1 LPPLI
6 PTAEFLSSVMA
17 KAKKIEGLNCE
28 ASAADNIRLV
38 LVGRLDEMC
47 ELRAEALDCSDPKG
61 VHAMRVASRRLR
73 SAVQDFKPY
82 LRRRKLA
89 AAVGELKR
97 IARALGAV
105 RDMDVAIMALEE
117 LEAEA
122 PAANKEGVA
131 ALALERRAERETAHA
146 ALVKAIEAEKL
157 EDLRAEFADALER
170 ALKPGRGGAKKKRH
184 AASLS
189 FGEVA
194 PEVVRARLEELREL
208 SACLYQPFA
217 VDALHRMRIAAKRL
231 RYAMQLFATCLNE
244 ALAEHAAEVAELQTS
259 LGKLHDCDVWLEVLG
274 RMLRDFRK
282 HEDAAGSPLSDAEQ
296 QQRMAAVWLLR
307 HFAGARMKH
316 YGHALACWHEWQ
328 RNRFSARLIKA
339 LETSTPTVVELS
351 AVALTAS
358 EAVAADI
365 EAREPS

>member
-1 LPPLI
+1 
-6 PTAEFLSSVMA
+6 MA

-38 LVGRLDEMC
+38 LGGRLDEMC
-47 ELRAEALDCSDPKG
+47 ELRAEALDDSDPKG

-73 SAVQDFKPY
+73 SAFRDFKPY

-105 RDMDVAIMALEE
+105 RDIDVAIMALEE
-117 LEAEA
+117 LQAEA
-122 PAANKEGVA
+122 PAANTEGIA
-131 ALALERRAERETAHA
+131 ALVLERRAERETARA
-146 ALVKAIEAEKL
+146 ALVKAIKAKKL
-157 EDLRAEFADALER
+157 DELRAEFADALER
-170 ALKPGRGGAKKKRH
+170 ALKPSGAGSKKKRL

-194 PEVVRARLEELREL
+194 PEVVRARFEELREL

-259 LGKLHDCDVWLEVLG
+259 LGKLHDCDAWLEALG
-274 RMLRDFRK
+274 RMLRDFRE
-282 HEDAAGSPLSDAEQ
+282 HENADGSPLSETEQ
-296 QQRMAAVWLLR
+296 RKKSAAVWLLR

-316 YGHALACWHEWQ
+316 YGHALARWHEWE
-328 RNRFSARLIKA
+328 RNRFGARLSKA
-339 LETSTPTVVELS
+339 LETSTQAVVALS
-351 AVALTAS
+351 TVALTAS

-365 EAREPS
+365 ETHEPS